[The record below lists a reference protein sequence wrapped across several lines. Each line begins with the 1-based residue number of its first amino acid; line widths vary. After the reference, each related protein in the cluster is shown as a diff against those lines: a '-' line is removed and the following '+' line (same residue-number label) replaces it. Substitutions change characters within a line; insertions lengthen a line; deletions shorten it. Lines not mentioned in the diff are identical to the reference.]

1 MPVGVSS
8 NTHIVLN
15 DKTFLYNKDAVED
28 YLVSLGF
35 DLDSLTQVLCGDIEA
50 ECNYYKDTV
59 DYTELKADNYYC
71 AARDLAQGIDDLCDD
86 FRKKYKSQAIMK
98 VLDTIQ
104 KFVYENRID

>member
-15 DKTFLYNKDAVED
+15 DNTFLYNKDTVED

-35 DLDSLTQVLCGDIEA
+35 DLDSLTQVLFEDIEEEYNSYQDAA
-50 ECNYYKDTV
+50 ENA
-59 DYTELKADNYYC
+59 ELKADNYYC

-104 KFVYENRID
+104 KFVYENRVD

>member
-15 DKTFLYNKDAVED
+15 DNTFLYNKDAVED

-35 DLDSLTQVLCGDIEA
+35 DLDSLTQILCGDIE
-50 ECNYYKDTV
+50 EERDRYKDIA
-59 DYTELKADNYYC
+59 DYAELKSDNYYC